1 MVASHHDEL
10 IAELY
15 ASDLQEFT
23 SARDAL
29 AKRLRAEGDRDG
41 ASQVKALRKPS
52 VTAWAVNR
60 VRHRE
65 PERVEELLAAGAQL
79 RDAQERVIGSG
90 GPGGLRDASARER
103 QLVQGL
109 VESAAAELAAV
120 GHAVTPAIRSRVF
133 ATLHA
138 AVGDDDARSLLAA
151 GQLVRDYEL
160 SDLGLG
166 LGLGFGLA
174 DAGTSDTSLEPSQ
187 QSAEPPAPSDQRE
200 QDIQAARERLEHATA
215 ERIDADEDLAD
226 AEDRLRHAALAVEQ
240 AEAALTH
247 ARQRSDAARARR
259 DRADTDVGDCERALG
274 ELLP

>member
-1 MVASHHDEL
+1 
-10 IAELY
+10 
-15 ASDLQEFT
+15 
-23 SARDAL
+23 
-29 AKRLRAEGDRDG
+29 
-41 ASQVKALRKPS
+41 
-52 VTAWAVNR
+52 

-103 QLVQGL
+103 QLVEGL
-109 VESAAAELAAV
+109 VESAAAELAAA

-166 LGLGFGLA
+166 FGLA
-174 DAGTSDTSLEPSQ
+174 DTGTGDTSLEPSQ
-187 QSAEPPAPSDQRE
+187 QSAEPPAPSDRRE